1 MKEFCKRSLAEIDLV
16 EIKSKKGGIILGTIT
31 IAYLVFFVII
41 MQDILQLNE
50 EWLQNTMLA
59 FTIGIY
65 LVMMLKVIKKFG
77 LKYSG
82 MGT

>member
-1 MKEFCKRSLAEIDLV
+1 MKEFCKQSLAESDLV

-50 EWLQNTMLA
+50 EWLQNTVLA
-59 FTIGIY
+59 FTVGIY
-65 LVMMLKVIKKFG
+65 LVMVLKVIKKFG
-77 LKYSG
+77 LKYDIRA
-82 MGT
+82 